1 MVCLT
6 GYFAVLDFLI
16 ALLPLLAR
24 HTSFGSAPS
33 YIYLRSFVAPL
44 YIIQIFGTIY
54 NNQINARARI
64 GQSAMVYC
72 AVLVYS

>member
-6 GYFAVLDFLI
+6 GYFGVLDFLM
-16 ALLPLLAR
+16 ALLPQGIQVSVQPL
-24 HTSFGSAPS
+24 TT
-33 YIYLRSFVAPL
+33 YIYMRSFVAPL
-44 YIIQIFGTIY
+44 YIIQIFSALY
-54 NNQINARARI
+54 NNQINACARI